1 MSEAALEQVKH
12 LAAQLPRPER
22 VHLAQWLSTTLQTDP
37 ETPAVAPSRRSLYG
51 LCADLGPGPSDTD
64 IDATRQE
71 MWAAFPREDIA

>member
-22 VHLAQWLSTTLQTDP
+22 VELAQWLGTTLQTDP
-37 ETPAVAPSRRSLYG
+37 VTPDVEPPRRSLYG
-51 LCADLGPGPSDTD
+51 LCADVGPGPSDTE
-64 IDATRQE
+64 IDAIRQE